1 MSASNRNELVEEIPK
16 NVVRRRGHV
25 VASKTRTSSGAG
37 SFTLFTLSAW
47 NTMDPNEYDPQ
58 CSQLPSYFPDSRLG
72 AVFDRVDTSDAP
84 LADEN
89 PILDWNALGDYYY
102 YPSSGISDIEQAN
115 YLAADTFQT
124 PEELLPP
131 QIGPVHDA
139 LQTPDIPSQP
149 ELDLPTLAQDSHLA
163 QRGYTNLQQ
172 WMEGTYRPPVPCSY
186 CRKHRLQCLTIRTTS
201 ANPNPVTSCSSC
213 VALFRECSLSR
224 GEKREPSRFET
235 LSPVMGHL
243 HGVTEH
249 PEDGVSDV
257 ALLT

>member
-1 MSASNRNELVEEIPK
+1 MSASNRNELVEEIPKK

-37 SFTLFTLSAW
+37 LQAW
-47 NTMDPNEYDPQ
+47 NIMDPNEYDPQ

-72 AVFDRVDTSDAP
+72 AMFDHVDTSDAP

-89 PILDWNALGDYYY
+89 PILDWNTLGGYYY
-102 YPSSGISDIEQAN
+102 YPSSGVSDIEQAN

-139 LQTPDIPSQP
+139 LRPPDISSQT

-257 ALLT
+257 ALDT